1 MPPDGERAGDI
12 FLIDSTIHHAV
23 RRNRQPAHLAQP
35 GHHEIGAS
43 PQAAVRPW
51 VTSGIAL
58 VSAGVI
64 AVAPVS
70 VTPAPTT
77 HVPGVYVP
85 SVQIPAVD
93 LQASIID
100 ILTIPA
106 FRQYV
111 RNQMNDYATWG
122 IGFAEA
128 GANLGRAIGLL
139 PETLVVLT
147 QQLLSLDLQGA
158 LTTIETALVG
168 TVVAVGAPILDSII
182 TVRERSLAVQLAL
195 QSAVPDA
202 FIGATAAVLG
212 AIDGVLRASI
222 AGGQEVV
229 DAVLTLNLGNIVDA
243 FVSATQGFLGSFVDS
258 GQDIIDGIVF
268 AQQTIA
274 AALATP
280 APPGGSCRRHGAV
293 ADVVAQRR
301 RGGRREHDDGVDGGR
316 HRSGRHRAA
325 VRGRVALG
333 GRVDH
338 RHRRRRRGGSLDG
351 RRRTRRGTR
360 RGNEEEEAAE
370 EEVAESNV
378 DEDDATPLGADDDL
392 ESGDDDAHIPDAV
405 HNTEPPQSDD
415 EDRGMG

>member
-1 MPPDGERAGDI
+1 M
-12 FLIDSTIHHAV
+12 
-23 RRNRQPAHLAQP
+23 
-35 GHHEIGAS
+35 
-43 PQAAVRPW
+43 QAAVRPW

-58 VSAGVI
+58 VGASVI

-70 VTPAPTT
+70 VAPTSTT
-77 HVPGVYVP
+77 HVPAVYVP
-85 SVQIPAVD
+85 SVQMPAVD
-93 LQASIID
+93 MQASIID

-111 RNQMNDYATWG
+111 LNQINDYATWG
-122 IGFAEA
+122 IGFAQA
-128 GANLGRAIGLL
+128 GANLGRAIGML

-243 FVSATQGFLGSFVDS
+243 FVSATQGFLGSFVDG

-268 AQQTIA
+268 AHKQS
-274 AALATP
+274 LRP
-280 APPGGSCRRHGAV
+280 W
-293 ADVVAQRR
+293 
-301 RGGRREHDDGVDGGR
+301 R
-316 HRSGRHRAA
+316 HRHPRWKLPTT
-325 VRGRVALG
+325 RGCR
-333 GRVDH
+333 
-338 RHRRRRRGGSLDG
+338 
-351 RRRTRRGTR
+351 
-360 RGNEEEEAAE
+360 
-370 EEVAESNV
+370 
-378 DEDDATPLGADDDL
+378 
-392 ESGDDDAHIPDAV
+392 
-405 HNTEPPQSDD
+405 
-415 EDRGMG
+415 